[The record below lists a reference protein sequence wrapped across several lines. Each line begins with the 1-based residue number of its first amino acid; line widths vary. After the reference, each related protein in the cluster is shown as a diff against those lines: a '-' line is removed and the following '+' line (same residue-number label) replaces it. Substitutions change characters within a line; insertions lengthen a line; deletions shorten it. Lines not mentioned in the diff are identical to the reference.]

1 MTLLICRTCPRYDC
15 PSTGRFGRELAAAV
29 TDAALRLRPQR
40 PVPGRLPRRRRRCR
54 RRTPGLTRVRFTG
67 LTSDDAPA
75 IIKAALA
82 HQASATGDPGDWAV
96 PEELTGRIS
105 SITTKRKPVGPSGP
119 PRPATSPP
127 RPGRQ
132 NSFPGFTTSYRNG
145 DRDSP
150 LVTVGSGTPCVTAR
164 GVRRF
169 RGWGAAGGRGTEG
182 RCVGVSDRS
191 GWCPTAGSRRLPIGR
206 GRTMTG

>member
-29 TDAALRLRPQR
+29 TDAGADVSVRNVQCLGGCPDDG
-40 PVPGRLPRRRRRCR
+40 VAAVDG
-54 RRTPGLTRVRFTG
+54 PGLTRVRFTG
-67 LTSDDAPA
+67 LTSDDAPV

-82 HQASATGDPGDWAV
+82 HQASATGYPGDWAV

-150 LVTVGSGTPCVTAR
+150 LVTVGSGTRASR
-164 GVRRF
+164 LGVF
-169 RGWGAAGGRGTEG
+169 AGFEGGEQQAGAGLRAD
-182 RCVGVSDRS
+182 V
-191 GWCPTAGSRRLPIGR
+191 
-206 GRTMTG
+206 